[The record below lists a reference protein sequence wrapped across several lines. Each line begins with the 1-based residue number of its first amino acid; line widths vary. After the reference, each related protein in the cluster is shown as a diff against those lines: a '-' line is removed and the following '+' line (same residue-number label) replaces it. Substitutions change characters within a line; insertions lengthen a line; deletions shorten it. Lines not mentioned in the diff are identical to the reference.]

1 MSVDI
6 KKDPA
11 GAEWLFTRIE
21 MRMVEKGRYSID
33 VSVFDEDS
41 EVVALSRLMS
51 LLIAPR
57 EGGARYVKVEK
68 L

>member
-1 MSVDI
+1 
-6 KKDPA
+6 
-11 GAEWLFTRIE
+11 

-33 VSVFDEDS
+33 VTVFDEGG

-57 EGGARYVKVEK
+57 EGGARWVKVEK

>member
-1 MSVDI
+1 MSVEI
-6 KKDPA
+6 KKDPT

-33 VSVFDEDS
+33 VSVFDEDG
-41 EVVALSRLMS
+41 EVVALGRLMS